1 MPNFSVRLD
10 PLNWLL
16 YGQLYLELEFDTFD
30 WLTVET
36 VPMFVVSEQPVV
48 FNQVD
53 ELEQSSGMGPI
64 AGASIGLGFWLD
76 GDSFRGTVIRTGLTF
91 YDIDYQ
97 TRALSDF
104 AGDNAGAFDPVDR
117 GEVMDSLTH
126 KQRRLSVIL
135 GSQRQWGIFTVA
147 GGFGVEYELREDRRC
162 LIREDPDDDNSPFAV
177 SRTSQCDDE
186 ELNIATSPLGR
197 DSISSLNIFDAW
209 HPVYLTARLSLGV
222 VFDD

>member
-1 MPNFSVRLD
+1 MPNFSIRVD

-16 YGQLYLELEFDTFD
+16 FGQLYLELEADTFD
-30 WLTVET
+30 WLTIET

-64 AGASIGLGFWLD
+64 AGASIGLGFWLS
-76 GDSFRGTVIRTGLTF
+76 GDSFNGTVLRTGLTF
-91 YDIDYQ
+91 YDIDYR
-97 TRALSDF
+97 TRALVDYD
-104 AGDNAGAFDPVDR
+104 GNANFDPVDR
-117 GEVMDSLTH
+117 GDVMDRLTQ
-126 KQRRLSVIL
+126 KQRRLSVII
-135 GSQRQWGIFTVA
+135 GSQRQWGYFTFA
-147 GGFGVEYELREDRRC
+147 GGFGVEYELRKDNRC
-162 LIREDPDDDNSPFAV
+162 ILQDSPTSPFEV
-177 SRTSQCDDE
+177 RRGPDCDDE

-197 DSISSLNIFDAW
+197 PEVSTLNVFGGF